1 MEGGDDQAEM
11 GCISDAPVLVES
23 EDTRME
29 EAEAV
34 VVIDGAQV
42 RNGLKEMPSEPLDE
56 LVKEAFRQACD
67 HAIFAYSE
75 GMKQRAGLAG
85 VLMILK
91 DREEHE
97 LYAKVERELT
107 FWKAMNAAT
116 TGVPVDFARVAEE
129 FGDPEDTIGISD
141 CWNQVMEERK

>member
-1 MEGGDDQAEM
+1 
-11 GCISDAPVLVES
+11 
-23 EDTRME
+23 
-29 EAEAV
+29 
-34 VVIDGAQV
+34 
-42 RNGLKEMPSEPLDE
+42 
-56 LVKEAFRQACD
+56 
-67 HAIFAYSE
+67 
-75 GMKQRAGLAG
+75 MKQRAGLAG